1 MQANIAKFLKERLKL
16 DCPSLV
22 SAAGGSGQTSVF
34 RSKNV
39 KYCAVVVASQ
49 EERIAFFKQF
59 MGGFQ
64 LLFNAIEN
72 RIVVNGEGW
81 QLHLTEWP
89 YPLFNRVFI
98 HSLRP
103 EAMVEVLE
111 ILEKNDI
118 PVLINLI
125 GSGLEHV
132 NALQD
137 AGYVLRNT
145 TPFMIWTSD
154 DSQDEFVLRDGLS
167 VQQLEVSSLNTL
179 KQIYQESFELG
190 DDPINLIGTTL
201 FASPFAATYGLFEND
216 ELVSCVMAI
225 KHEEAIGIWN
235 MATPI
240 AHQKHGYG
248 EQLLRYVMKMH
259 KDLGVPR
266 FFLSSS
272 TAGKALYDKCG
283 WQTLDYMPVLTKS

>member
-1 MQANIAKFLKERLKL
+1 M
-16 DCPSLV
+16 
-22 SAAGGSGQTSVF
+22 
-34 RSKNV
+34 
-39 KYCAVVVASQ
+39 YCAVVVASQ

-59 MGGFQ
+59 MEGFQ
-64 LLFNAIEN
+64 LLFHAIEH
-72 RIVVNGEGW
+72 RVVENGDGW

-98 HSLRP
+98 HTLRP
-103 EAMVEVLE
+103 EAMLEVRA
-111 ILEKNDI
+111 ILEKDNI
-118 PVLINLI
+118 PVLINFI
-125 GSGLEHV
+125 GGGLEHV

-145 TPFMIWTSD
+145 TPFMIWISD
-154 DSQDEFVLRDGLS
+154 NSQDDFVLRDGLS
-167 VQQLEVSSLNTL
+167 VQHLEPSSLDVL
-179 KQIYQESFELG
+179 EKIYKESFGLG

-201 FASPFAATYGLFEND
+201 FASPHAATYGLFEGD

-225 KHEEAIGIWN
+225 KHEGTIGIWN

-240 AHQKHGYG
+240 AHQKNGYG

-266 FFLSSS
+266 FFLSSTS
-272 TAGKALYDKCG
+272 AGKALYDKCG